1 MENLNEIIVTGAGI
15 EKEKRDSGCRAWS
28 SFDLHSMSAALLSI
42 FSAIGASRSVG
53 ASREFSPTVNR
64 SHSSFGDR
72 PTERDA
78 SNIRIIRLRYSGTN
92 LFHSCVLLIVSI
104 IREFKMNEKLEIIW
118 FNIEKKEIFNRVLKH
133 DILIDWKIDSE
144 EWHWTIFQTK
154 F

>member
-72 PTERDA
+72 PTERGA
-78 SNIRIIRLRYSGTN
+78 SNIRIIRLFGHEFVPLVCTLNRFNHRYES
-92 LFHSCVLLIVSI
+92 
-104 IREFKMNEKLEIIW
+104 
-118 FNIEKKEIFNRVLKH
+118 LKR
-133 DILIDWKIDSE
+133 
-144 EWHWTIFQTK
+144 TRN
-154 F
+154 